1 MDEAARIRTEKLRW
15 ASRRALLEND
25 LVLQRFWQ
33 SQALP
38 LDAALAAR
46 LERLLALDD
55 HELWALLSGRQQC
68 ADADLQALVT
78 QLVRHAEQ

>member
-46 LERLLALDD
+46 LERLLTLDD